1 MIINYLVFVKLE
13 LKNIIKP
20 FYKIVFMNF
29 CEIELR
35 EWKIGFSL
43 VNIDVFLA
51 NIYSYERNYV
61 CYVRNYIC

>member
-1 MIINYLVFVKLE
+1 MAFEMIVNYLVFVKLE

-35 EWKIGFSL
+35 E
-43 VNIDVFLA
+43 
-51 NIYSYERNYV
+51 
-61 CYVRNYIC
+61 